1 MYFQNFP
8 KIYYE
13 FDIGKDTVLK
23 PITDITANV
32 RLRKQILSNITLY
45 DLYDIKD
52 GETPEILADRIY
64 GSSQYHW
71 IIMLVNDRYDYLKD
85 WPMNSS
91 ILEEYIHSKYTMEQL
106 GDTHHWEKD
115 GYVVDPYTLDA
126 YQVSNWDHEV
136 RQNDL
141 KRRIK
146 LIDRSLIKTIV
157 KEFTAIL

>member
-1 MYFQNFP
+1 MYFAKFP
-8 KIYYE
+8 KIYYQ
-13 FDIGKDTVLK
+13 FDIGTDTVLK

-32 RLRKQILSNITLY
+32 RLRKEILSNITIY

-64 GSSQYHW
+64 GNSQLHW
-71 IIMLVNDRYDYLKD
+71 VIMLANERYDYLKD
-85 WPMNSS
+85 WPMNSVT
-91 ILEEYIHSKYTMEQL
+91 LEEYINSKYTMEQL

-115 GYVVDPYTLDA
+115 GYIVDPYTLNA
-126 YQVSNWDHEV
+126 YQVSNYDHEI

-146 LIDRSLIKTIV
+146 LIDRGIIKTIL
-157 KEFTAIL
+157 KEFNSII